1 MQRSRTPRG
10 ATRTLALLLLIIAI
24 FACVASAAPEPKA
37 NPEAVADPEAH
48 PEARPAALPEAEPE
62 ARPEAEPEAK
72 PEAKAEP
79 EAAPAPVPEAKA
91 EAGAEA
97 DPEADPQSATVNN
110 NGNTYAPFSG
120 AIYIVG
126 DGGTQ
131 ITSASQAQ
139 CPANAGQSCSSIG
152 YPNYCCPSSHTCQ
165 FIQQSGVCGCCPS
178 GSTCSGHVDQSQ
190 IKTVT
195 VTVYQTQTQYVGN
208 QPNTVCCGGAV
219 GGGTYY
225 TTTQPNAY
233 VGAGGGYLGNNGGNQ
248 YNGYCSTMYAEG
260 PGLPTTR
267 EGACGTILIVNDAPR
282 IGGGG
287 DRGWYGWGVPVLAAV
302 NLAFGGLGVGRAR
315 RWFA

>member
-1 MQRSRTPRG
+1 MGRRPSDRG
-10 ATRTLALLLLIIAI
+10 ATRATTLFLIAI
-24 FACVASAAPEPKA
+24 AILVCTVSAAPEPKA
-37 NPEAVADPEAH
+37 NPEAVA
-48 PEARPAALPEAEPE
+48 EPE
-62 ARPEAEPEAK
+62 AVPEAVPEAAPVAA
-72 PEAKAEP
+72 PEAKADP
-79 EAAPAPVPEAKA
+79 E
-91 EAGAEA
+91 AEA

-139 CPANAGQSCSSIG
+139 CPANAGQSCSTIG
-152 YPNYCCPSSHTCQ
+152 YPNWCCPQGNTCQ
-165 FIQQSGVCGCCPS
+165 YIAQSGVCGCCPS

-195 VTVYQTQTQYVGN
+195 VTVYQTQTQYVGG

-233 VGAGGGYLGNNGGNQ
+233 VGAGGGGYLGNNGGNQ
-248 YNGYCSTMYAEG
+248 YNGYCSTLYAEG

-267 EGACGTILIVNDAPR
+267 EGACGTILVVNDAPR
-282 IGGGG
+282 VGGGG

>member
-1 MQRSRTPRG
+1 MERRRTTRG
-10 ATRTLALLLLIIAI
+10 ATRTLALLLLVIAI
-24 FACVASAAPEPKA
+24 LVCAVSAAPEPKA
-37 NPEAVADPEAH
+37 NPEAIADPEAH
-48 PEARPAALPEAEPE
+48 PEPRPAALPEANPE
-62 ARPEAEPEAK
+62 ARPEPEPEAK

-79 EAAPAPVPEAKA
+79 EA
-91 EAGAEA
+91 
-97 DPEADPQSATVNN
+97 EADPQGATVNN

-139 CPANAGQSCSSIG
+139 CPADAGQSCGSIG
-152 YPNYCCPSSHTCQ
+152 YPNYCCPTSHTCQ
-165 FIQQSGVCGCCPS
+165 FVQQSGVCGCCPS

-233 VGAGGGYLGNNGGNQ
+233 VGAGGGGYLGNNGGNQ

-287 DRGWYGWGVPVLAAV
+287 DRGWYGWGVPVLAAA
-302 NLAFGGLGVGRAR
+302 NLAFGGLGVGQAR